1 MKSKANFEYQNAHA
15 CCVNNF
21 GYINYHLRP
30 FGKERLAHTRTRT
43 RRRERTR
50 WPRAQDRQDFVLL
63 FLHGVHPVRETGQCH
78 LDDQQKQE
86 DKLTYM
92 CLCTFTTQVVEG
104 RITWAPDTP
113 EARKNCPPKKVC
125 EASFGSEAPVFNKLR
140 HLSQMSHNGR
150 SGILLT
156 RNRCL
161 IINSLKIHAQLD

>member
-1 MKSKANFEYQNAHA
+1 M
-15 CCVNNF
+15 
-21 GYINYHLRP
+21 
-30 FGKERLAHTRTRT
+30 
-43 RRRERTR
+43 
-50 WPRAQDRQDFVLL
+50 
-63 FLHGVHPVRETGQCH
+63 RETGQCH
-78 LDDQQKQE
+78 LGDQQKQE

-156 RNRCL
+156 RNKFA
-161 IINSLKIHAQLD
+161 IINSLKLMHNWIDQIHRWYVGERVHKRVPQH